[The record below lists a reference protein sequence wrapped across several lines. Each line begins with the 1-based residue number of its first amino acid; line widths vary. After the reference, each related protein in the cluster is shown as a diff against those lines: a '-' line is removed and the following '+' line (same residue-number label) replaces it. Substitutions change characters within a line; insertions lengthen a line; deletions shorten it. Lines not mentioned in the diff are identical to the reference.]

1 MLFLATEDVAGYL
14 IAGAAIVTLIVL
26 VIVYVILPLMALI
39 ALCGMCYGGYFAIAN
54 YASAF
59 DEITIKGNQT

>member
-1 MLFLATEDVAGYL
+1 MPLLPTEDVAGYL
-14 IAGAAIVTLIVL
+14 IVGAAVVTLVVL

-39 ALCGMCYGGYFAIAN
+39 AIGGMCYGGYFAIAN

-59 DEITIKGNQT
+59 NEVTIKGNRT